1 MFEDFREYITDLAKR
16 LITSRL
22 FLLAVIFFGMFSILV
37 VRLFRLQILEGE
49 KYQEDYVSMAEKVIR
64 TSGTRG
70 NIYDRNGN
78 ILAGNRLAYNISI
91 QDVGAY
97 RGDAEINSMLFRLIR
112 ILERH
117 NTQASCSLEL
127 GLDDLGNVVYTCES
141 ADARKRFLRDYYG
154 LKNVSELD
162 DEAGKYPSDITAEEL
177 FTRLYND
184 YHLER
189 TTDRDGSPVSLDKR
203 TALQMLDIRYTMRFT
218 EFQKYESTTI
228 ARNVDDET
236 VADILE
242 HEADIAGVNVDE
254 STSRVYYESVYFA
267 PIIGYTGKITAER
280 LEELQKTNPDYE
292 INDIVGRTGI
302 ESSMELVLKGR
313 KGSQTAYVDNK
324 GRILDITD
332 SHEAAAGDDIYLTL
346 DLNLQKGIYYILE
359 RQLAGVLLG
368 TIVNQE
374 ADTIEYIDS
383 SKLKIPVKDAYFQ
396 LVNNNVVS
404 LDHLNGSEASPVE
417 AAIAEKYRNAR
428 VRIDNAI
435 TEQLTGD
442 NPLPMNQLPEDMQA
456 YMNYIYSFL
465 SRDNVGIIQ
474 KSAIDTGSAEYNA
487 WQHQSPGLPLLR
499 YLRQLD

>member
-162 DEAGKYPSDITAEEL
+162 DEAGKYPSDITA
-177 FTRLYND
+177 
-184 YHLER
+184 
-189 TTDRDGSPVSLDKR
+189 
-203 TALQMLDIRYTMRFT
+203 
-218 EFQKYESTTI
+218 
-228 ARNVDDET
+228 
-236 VADILE
+236 
-242 HEADIAGVNVDE
+242 
-254 STSRVYYESVYFA
+254 
-267 PIIGYTGKITAER
+267 
-280 LEELQKTNPDYE
+280 
-292 INDIVGRTGI
+292 
-302 ESSMELVLKGR
+302 
-313 KGSQTAYVDNK
+313 
-324 GRILDITD
+324 
-332 SHEAAAGDDIYLTL
+332 
-346 DLNLQKGIYYILE
+346 
-359 RQLAGVLLG
+359 
-368 TIVNQE
+368 
-374 ADTIEYIDS
+374 
-383 SKLKIPVKDAYFQ
+383 
-396 LVNNNVVS
+396 
-404 LDHLNGSEASPVE
+404 
-417 AAIAEKYRNAR
+417 
-428 VRIDNAI
+428 
-435 TEQLTGD
+435 
-442 NPLPMNQLPEDMQA
+442 
-456 YMNYIYSFL
+456 
-465 SRDNVGIIQ
+465 
-474 KSAIDTGSAEYNA
+474 
-487 WQHQSPGLPLLR
+487 
-499 YLRQLD
+499 